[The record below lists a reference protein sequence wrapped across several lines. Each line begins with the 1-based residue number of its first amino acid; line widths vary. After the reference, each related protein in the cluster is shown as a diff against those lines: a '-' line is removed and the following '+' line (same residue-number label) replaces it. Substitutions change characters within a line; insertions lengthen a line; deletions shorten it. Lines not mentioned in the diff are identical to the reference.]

1 MKRIGLN
8 ILEDE
13 DDDPIIS
20 VVNLVDLFLVI
31 IAVLLIIVMS
41 NPLNPFTQAEEVIVI
56 KNPGQPNIEMLV
68 QEGKELKQ
76 FKSTGSMGEGQ
87 GSKAGTAYRLDDGS
101 MIYVPEDAALQ

>member
-56 KNPGQPNIEMLV
+56 KNPGQPNMEMLV

>member
-1 MKRIGLN
+1 MN

-56 KNPGQPNIEMLV
+56 KNPGQPNMEMLV

>member
-56 KNPGQPNIEMLV
+56 KNPGQPNMEILV